1 MAPKYARLELYIEEE
16 VRANKKIR
24 ILFRGSRGS
33 SDLQL
38 SP

>member
-1 MAPKYARLELYIEEE
+1 MAPKYARLELYIEEL
-16 VRANKKIR
+16 RANKKIR